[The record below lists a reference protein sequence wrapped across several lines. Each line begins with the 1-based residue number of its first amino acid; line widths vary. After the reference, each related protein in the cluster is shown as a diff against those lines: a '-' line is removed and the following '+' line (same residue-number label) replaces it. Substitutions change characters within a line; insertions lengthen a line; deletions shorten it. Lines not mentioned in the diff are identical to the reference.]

1 MEINNKVVIT
11 IARQYGSGG
20 RTVGEMLSKDMG
32 IHYYDKELIKL
43 ASEESGINERLFV
56 NADEKIKMTKLFKM
70 VKNIYTGQLIPPE
83 SDDFVSDKNLFNY
96 QAKVIKNLAEEES
109 CVIVGRCAD
118 YVLKDYDNVLSV
130 FVHAPKDYC
139 MEQAAKKVS
148 MPSKELEKYIA
159 KIDKRRADYYKFYT
173 GREWTDARN
182 YDLCLDSSK
191 LGFERCVEEIKAYIK
206 VRFHD

>member
-1 MEINNKVVIT
+1 MEKVVIT

-20 RTVGEMLSKDMG
+20 RTIGEMLAEDIKV
-32 IHYYDKELIKL
+32 HYYDKELLKL

-56 NADEKIKMTKLFKM
+56 NADEKVKFTNLLKI
-70 VKNIYTGQLIPPE
+70 VKNTYKGQLIPPE
-83 SDDFVSDKNLFNY
+83 SEDFVSDDNLFNY
-96 QAKVIKNLAEEES
+96 QAKVIKQLAEEES

-130 FVHAPKDYC
+130 FIHAPRDYC
-139 MEQAAKKVS
+139 LEQAAKKVS
-148 MPSKELEKYIA
+148 MAPRELERYITRT
-159 KIDKRRADYYKFYT
+159 DRQRAEYYKYHT

-191 LGFERCVEEIKAYIK
+191 LGFERCVEEIKAYLK
-206 VRFHD
+206 VRFMS

>member
-1 MEINNKVVIT
+1 MDKKVVIT

-20 RTVGEMLSKDMG
+20 RTIGEMLAKDMG

-43 ASEESGINERLFV
+43 ASEDSGINERLFV

-70 VKNIYTGQLIPPE
+70 VKKVYNGQLIPPE
-83 SDDFVSDKNLFNY
+83 SDDFVSDHNLFNY
-96 QAKVIKNLAEEES
+96 QAKVIKQLAEEES
-109 CVIVGRCAD
+109 CVMIGRCAD

-130 FVHAPKDYC
+130 FIHAPKDYC

-148 MPSKELEKYIA
+148 MSSRELEKYIA
-159 KIDKRRADYYKFYT
+159 KTDKRRAEYYKIYT

-191 LGFERCVEEIKAYIK
+191 LGFERCVEEIQAYLK
-206 VRFHD
+206 VRFR

>member
-1 MEINNKVVIT
+1 MEKVVIT

-20 RTVGEMLSKDMG
+20 RTIGEMLAEDIKV
-32 IHYYDKELIKL
+32 HYYDKELLKL

-56 NADEKIKMTKLFKM
+56 NADEKVKFTNLLKI
-70 VKNIYTGQLIPPE
+70 VKNTYKGQLIPPE
-83 SDDFVSDKNLFNY
+83 SEDFVSDDNLFNY
-96 QAKVIKNLAEEES
+96 QAKVIKQLAEEES

-130 FVHAPKDYC
+130 FIHAPRDYC
-139 MEQAAKKVS
+139 LEQAAKKVS
-148 MPSKELEKYIA
+148 MAPRELERYITRT
-159 KIDKRRADYYKFYT
+159 DRQRTEYYKYHT

-191 LGFERCVEEIKAYIK
+191 LGFERCVEEIKAYLK
-206 VRFHD
+206 VRFMS

>member
-1 MEINNKVVIT
+1 MDKKVVIT

-20 RTVGEMLSKDMG
+20 RTIGEMLAKDMG

-43 ASEESGINERLFV
+43 ASEDSGINERLFV
-56 NADEKIKMTKLFKM
+56 NADEKIKMTKLFKT
-70 VKNIYTGQLIPPE
+70 VKNVYKGQLIPPE
-83 SDDFVSDKNLFNY
+83 SDNFVSDNNLFNY
-96 QAKVIKNLAEEES
+96 QAKVIKELAEEES
-109 CVIVGRCAD
+109 CVIIGRCAD

-130 FVHAPKDYC
+130 FIHAPKDYC

-148 MPSKELEKYIA
+148 MHSKELEKYIA
-159 KIDKRRADYYKFYT
+159 KTDKRRAEYYKFYT

-191 LGFERCVEEIKAYIK
+191 LGFERCVEEIKAYID
-206 VRFHD
+206 VRFH